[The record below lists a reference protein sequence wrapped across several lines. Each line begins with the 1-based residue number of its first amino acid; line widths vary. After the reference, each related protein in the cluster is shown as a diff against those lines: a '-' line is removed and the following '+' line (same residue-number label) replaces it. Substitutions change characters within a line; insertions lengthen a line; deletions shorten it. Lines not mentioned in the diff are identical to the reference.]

1 MKQSISLNAARA
13 FIEAHFDEP
22 VTLAQLAALS
32 ALSVSRFATV
42 FRQQYGSSPYRY
54 LCGLR
59 IQRAQTLLL
68 EGMPGSVVATE
79 VGFFDQSHFGRHFK
93 RCCGMT
99 PSMFIARADR
109 LLEQIGQ
116 FDPELRAR
124 IGRGL
129 HRLGLATGQHEPL
142 GAALAHGEHAPG
154 AVAEER
160 PTAIRLASSATFRP
174 VSTPLGSTIRPGLV
188 QNWPAPMVRLAAQP

>member
-1 MKQSISLNAARA
+1 MRGHRHHMKQSISLNAARA
-13 FIEAHFDEP
+13 FIEAHFNEP

-54 LCGLR
+54 LCGVR

-68 EGMPGSVVATE
+68 EGVPGSVVATE

-99 PSMFIARADR
+99 PSMFIQRAAAN
-109 LLEQIGQ
+109 G
-116 FDPELRAR
+116 
-124 IGRGL
+124 GK
-129 HRLGLATGQHEPL
+129 H
-142 GAALAHGEHAPG
+142 GASAAQKANAPRS
-154 AVAEER
+154 AS
-160 PTAIRLASSATFRP
+160 AIRSSC
-174 VSTPLGSTIRPGLV
+174 
-188 QNWPAPMVRLAAQP
+188 

>member
-1 MKQSISLNAARA
+1 MKQTLSLNTARA

-68 EGMPGSVVATE
+68 EGVPGSVVATE

-99 PSMFIARADR
+99 PSMFIERA
-109 LLEQIGQ
+109 G
-116 FDPELRAR
+116 AKAAKHAVTSAVK
-124 IGRGL
+124 RG
-129 HRLGLATGQHEPL
+129 
-142 GAALAHGEHAPG
+142 G
-154 AVAEER
+154 AVQA
-160 PTAIRLASSATFRP
+160 TAPRSASAITS
-174 VSTPLGSTIRPGLV
+174 SC
-188 QNWPAPMVRLAAQP
+188 

>member
-1 MKQSISLNAARA
+1 MKQPLTLNAARD
-13 FIEAHFDEP
+13 FIEAHFDEQ
-22 VTLAQLAALS
+22 VTLAQLAKLS

-68 EGMPGSVVATE
+68 EGVPGSAVATE

-99 PSMFIARADR
+99 PSTFIERA
-109 LLEQIGQ
+109 
-116 FDPELRAR
+116 
-124 IGRGL
+124 
-129 HRLGLATGQHEPL
+129 
-142 GAALAHGEHAPG
+142 AASA
-154 AVAEER
+154 
-160 PTAIRLASSATFRP
+160 ASSAKTATRGG
-174 VSTPLGSTIRPGLV
+174 VQTSAASSAGARRAARAKSTAPAMSAERSVEHQLSRF
-188 QNWPAPMVRLAAQP
+188 QNASSGHVM

>member
-1 MKQSISLNAARA
+1 MTQSISLNAARA
-13 FIEAHFDEP
+13 FIEDHFDEP

-42 FRQQYGSSPYRY
+42 FRLQYGSSPYRY

-68 EGMPGSVVATE
+68 EGVPGSVVATE

-99 PSMFIARADR
+99 PSMFIERAAASSGKVGHAARATH
-109 LLEQIGQ
+109 
-116 FDPELRAR
+116 AAK
-124 IGRGL
+124 
-129 HRLGLATGQHEPL
+129 LAGNAVTN
-142 GAALAHGEHAPG
+142 AP
-154 AVAEER
+154 R
-160 PTAIRLASSATFRP
+160 STSAIASSC
-174 VSTPLGSTIRPGLV
+174 
-188 QNWPAPMVRLAAQP
+188 

>member
-13 FIEAHFDEP
+13 FIEAHFHEQ

-54 LCGLR
+54 LCGVR
-59 IQRAQTLLL
+59 IQRAQMLLL
-68 EGMPGSVVATE
+68 EGVPGSVVATE

-99 PSMFIARADR
+99 PSMFIRQRTAP
-109 LLEQIGQ
+109 G
-116 FDPELRAR
+116 
-124 IGRGL
+124 
-129 HRLGLATGQHEPL
+129 TGKH
-142 GAALAHGEHAPG
+142 GAARVKTSAPRS
-154 AVAEER
+154 AS
-160 PTAIRLASSATFRP
+160 AIRSSC
-174 VSTPLGSTIRPGLV
+174 
-188 QNWPAPMVRLAAQP
+188 

>member
-59 IQRAQTLLL
+59 IH
-68 EGMPGSVVATE
+68 M
-79 VGFFDQSHFGRHFK
+79 K
-93 RCCGMT
+93 
-99 PSMFIARADR
+99 
-109 LLEQIGQ
+109 
-116 FDPELRAR
+116 
-124 IGRGL
+124 
-129 HRLGLATGQHEPL
+129 
-142 GAALAHGEHAPG
+142 
-154 AVAEER
+154 
-160 PTAIRLASSATFRP
+160 
-174 VSTPLGSTIRPGLV
+174 GLV
-188 QNWPAPMVRLAAQP
+188 AIEGRSMIRKSGNRLSEKIMLKQ

>member
-68 EGMPGSVVATE
+68 EGVPGSVVATE
-79 VGFFDQSHFGRHFK
+79 VGSSIK
-93 RCCGMT
+93 
-99 PSMFIARADR
+99 
-109 LLEQIGQ
+109 
-116 FDPELRAR
+116 
-124 IGRGL
+124 
-129 HRLGLATGQHEPL
+129 ATSAGISND
-142 GAALAHGEHAPG
+142 AAG
-154 AVAEER
+154 
-160 PTAIRLASSATFRP
+160 
-174 VSTPLGSTIRPGLV
+174 
-188 QNWPAPMVRLAAQP
+188 

>member
-1 MKQSISLNAARA
+1 MKQSITLNAARA
-13 FIEAHFDEP
+13 FIEAHFAEP
-22 VTLAQLAALS
+22 VTLAQLAELS

-68 EGMPGSVVATE
+68 EGVPGSVVATE

-99 PSMFIARADR
+99 PSMFIERAAANTATHGGMQSVPSTKR
-109 LLEQIGQ
+109 RT
-116 FDPELRAR
+116 RA
-124 IGRGL
+124 
-129 HRLGLATGQHEPL
+129 
-142 GAALAHGEHAPG
+142 AA
-154 AVAEER
+154 
-160 PTAIRLASSATFRP
+160 P
-174 VSTPLGSTIRPGLV
+174 V
-188 QNWPAPMVRLAAQP
+188 APMNTERSVEHQSGFF